1 MSAIKNNI
9 NKIEAEIL
17 KAISTVLEKNDIT
30 YLEIDSA
37 LIRILKS
44 NNEDLIKK
52 QIKEENNDN

>member
-1 MSAIKNNI
+1 MSVTKNNI

-17 KAISTVLEKNDIT
+17 KSISNVLEKNDIT

>member
-9 NKIEAEIL
+9 NKIEAGIL
-17 KAISTVLEKNDIT
+17 KAISNVLEKNDIT

>member
-1 MSAIKNNI
+1 MSVTKNNI

-17 KAISTVLEKNDIT
+17 KSISNVLEKNDIT

-52 QIKEENNDN
+52 QIKGEI